1 MTNRRVRQAVAYFEQ
16 GNADLEP
23 LEEMGLTAADLS
35 DVIELV
41 RWGGRA
47 PLDVKEALERIYEN
61 RIQAEEMAGL
71 ATPLVVLREQQR
83 WRFYTRIM
91 IGLSGLAALVAVVL
105 AWSVFR
111 R

>member
-1 MTNRRVRQAVAYFEQ
+1 VTNRRVRQAVAYFEQ

-23 LEEMGLTAADLS
+23 LDEMGLTAADLS

-47 PLDVKEALERIYEN
+47 PLDVKAALERIYET
-61 RIQAEEMAGL
+61 RIEAEEKAGL
-71 ATPLVVLREQQR
+71 AMPLVVLKEQQR
-83 WRFYTRIM
+83 WRFFTRLFIVA
-91 IGLSGLAALVAVVL
+91 SWLAAVVAGVL

>member
-23 LEEMGLTAADLS
+23 LDEMGLTASDLS

-41 RWGGRA
+41 RWGGKA
-47 PLDVKEALERIYEN
+47 PLDVKEALERIYET
-61 RIQAEEMAGL
+61 RIQAEENAGL

-83 WRFYTRIM
+83 WRFYMRLM
-91 IGLSGLAALVAVVL
+91 IGLSCVTALIAGVL

>member
-1 MTNRRVRQAVAYFEQ
+1 MTNRRVRQAVAYFEE

-23 LEEMGLTAADLS
+23 LDEMGLTAADLN

-47 PLDVKEALERIYEN
+47 PLDVKETLERVYET
-61 RIQAEEMAGL
+61 RIQAEEKAGL
-71 ATPLVVLREQQR
+71 ATPLVVLKEQQR
-83 WRFYTRIM
+83 WRFYTRLM
-91 IGLSGLAALVAVVL
+91 IVLSSVAALLAGVL